1 VCKSQGG
8 SGALGNGAVVND
20 TLLFD
25 RVSGPVKALDVA
37 RIAGCSETTIHRA
50 FGLDTGISD
59 LFREKIFSISKEI
72 GYVRLD
78 PYGKI
83 SKEFLTGKKTIYG
96 TPEYNAELIISL
108 KKSGLSI
115 NKISHA
121 SGISRRTLRRILLD
135 NNVSTINPQ
144 TKFINGLSKART
156 LALKTLENKKT
167 RFQLKVRSSET
178 RNTIARI
185 IKEYKKG
192 RHIETLC
199 HEYGLSKS
207 IVWSYLGK
215 SFAYKILKA
224 KRIMPFKG
232 AKDKIE
238 INLKSKKYRY
248 EKEMSANVL
257 AYLHKTY
264 PFSKVEPEHLTYKT
278 HSSAGKK
285 GFVCD
290 FFIPDT
296 NEVFEVKQRTTTSSN
311 KALFGQI
318 FVSQSC
324 GYKVNVIFPDD
335 VIISDSTRNILTKN
349 NVDIHTIS

>member
-1 VCKSQGG
+1 
-8 SGALGNGAVVND
+8 VVSD

-37 RIAGCSETTIHRA
+37 RIAGCSETHIHRA
-50 FGLDTGISD
+50 FSLNSNISE
-59 LFREKIFSISKEI
+59 LFRDKIISISKEI
-72 GYVRLD
+72 GYVRSD

-83 SKEFLTGKKTIYG
+83 SKEFLTGKKTNYG
-96 TPEYNAELIISL
+96 TPEYNAELITKL
-108 KKSGLSI
+108 RKSGLSI
-115 NKISHA
+115 REISHA
-121 SGISRRTLRRILLD
+121 SGIGRHTLSRILSD

-144 TKFINGLSKART
+144 TKLINGLSKART

-199 HEYGLSKS
+199 HEYGLNKS

-215 SFAYKILKA
+215 SFAYKFLKA

-238 INLKSKKYRY
+238 INLKSRKYRY
-248 EKEMSANVL
+248 EKEMTENVR
-257 AYLHKTY
+257 AYLHQLY
-264 PFSKVEPEHLTYKT
+264 PFNKVESECLIYKT
-278 HSSAGKK
+278 HSTAGKS
-285 GFVCD
+285 GYVCD
-290 FFIPDT
+290 FLISDT
-296 NEVFEVKQRTTTSSN
+296 NQVFEVKQRTTTNSN
-311 KALFGQI
+311 KTLFGQI
-318 FVSQSC
+318 FVYQSC
-324 GYKVNVIFPDD
+324 GKKVGVIFPDD

>member
-1 VCKSQGG
+1 MVS
-8 SGALGNGAVVND
+8 D

-59 LFREKIFSISKEI
+59 IFREKIFSISKEI
-72 GYVRLD
+72 GYVRSD
-78 PYGKI
+78 PYAKI
-83 SKEFLTGKKTIYG
+83 SKEFLTGRKTIYG
-96 TPEYNAELIISL
+96 TPEYNAELIIKL
-108 KKSGLSI
+108 RTNGLSI
-115 NKISHA
+115 RKISHA
-121 SGISRRTLRRILLD
+121 SGICKQTLSKILSD
-135 NNVSTINPQ
+135 NNVSTINLQ
-144 TKFINGLSKART
+144 TMFTDGVSKARA
-156 LALKTLENKKT
+156 LALVTLKNKNTRFEIRVKGSKT
-167 RFQLKVRSSET
+167 RK
-178 RNTIARI
+178 TIAQI
-185 IKEYKKG
+185 IKQYKKG
-192 RHIETLC
+192 GHIEPLC
-199 HEYGLSKS
+199 QQHEIPISIVWNYLSKS
-207 IVWSYLGK
+207 L
-215 SFAYKILKA
+215 AYTILKA
-224 KRIMPFKG
+224 RRIRPFSG
-232 AKDKIE
+232 VKDKIE
-238 INLKSKKYRY
+238 AHLKSKKYKY
-248 EKEMSANVL
+248 EKQMSANVL

-264 PFSKVEPEHLTYKT
+264 PFSKVEPEHLIYKT